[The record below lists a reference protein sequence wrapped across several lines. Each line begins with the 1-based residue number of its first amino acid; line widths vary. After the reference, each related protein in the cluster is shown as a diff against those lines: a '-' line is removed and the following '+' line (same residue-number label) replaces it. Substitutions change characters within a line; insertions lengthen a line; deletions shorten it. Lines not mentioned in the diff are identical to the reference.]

1 MITRPFDLVSRLSPP
16 PRDFTA
22 VAWVNV
28 GVIVL
33 FFSLLG
39 SRFVLAPGLLVELP
53 KANAE
58 IINAVETSAVIT
70 YRRDGVILFGTGN
83 YSLIELKVALEDY
96 VKKHP
101 EAKGSTLQVNADK
114 QVSAQALGDLSDVA
128 AAAGF
133 ANMVMARDHAAPD
146 VTSK

>member
-1 MITRPFDLVSRLSPP
+1 MITRPLELESRLSPP

-39 SRFVLAPGLLVELP
+39 SRFVLSPGLLVELP
-53 KANAE
+53 RMDQASMTA
-58 IINAVETSAVIT
+58 AETSVVVT
-70 YRRDGVILFGTGN
+70 YSRDGVILFGSGM
-83 YSLIELKVALEDY
+83 YSPTELQGVLEEY
-96 VKKHP
+96 VIRHP
-101 EAKGSTLQVNADK
+101 AAKGSTLQVNADK
-114 QVSAQALGDLSDVA
+114 QVSAQALAKLAEIA

-133 ANMVMARDHAAPD
+133 ANLAFAGEGSSVNEPPR
-146 VTSK
+146 

>member
-1 MITRPFDLVSRLSPP
+1 MITRPLDLVSRLSPP

-53 KANAE
+53 KGNSE
-58 IINAVETSAVIT
+58 VISAVETSAVIT

-83 YSLIELKVALEDY
+83 YSLIELRAALEDY

-133 ANMVMARDHAAPD
+133 SSMVMARDHVASD
-146 VTSK
+146 VTPK